1 MHLIELYDG
10 WVGAY
15 SGQLMEHEGNFLQE
29 IQRERER
36 MQEREKVPRFK
47 IFHIFSANCMHE
59 TLFPSDHNRAFL
71 FNFNLI

>member
-29 IQRERER
+29 IQRERENAG
-36 MQEREKVPRFK
+36 ERK
-47 IFHIFSANCMHE
+47 STALQN
-59 TLFPSDHNRAFL
+59 FPYL
-71 FNFNLI
+71 QC